1 MSNEPLCEPG
11 RTTRQPFASSM
22 CCSAVH
28 EHTMLAAGLQQVRRR
43 LLIAVRM
50 GERAGPEG
58 EVVQVLVQRMAGS
71 AAAEVRGLVDEHGVH
86 GLDVVANKARHS
98 VENVRK
104 LAVAEIANELMKQG
118 IVNLHVWAGW

>member
-86 GLDVVANKARHS
+86 GLDVVADETSNAIEDGRQ
-98 VENVRK
+98 
-104 LAVAEIANELMKQG
+104 LAVAEM
-118 IVNLHVWAGW
+118 VRRVSMAGRDVLQR

>member
-58 EVVQVLVQRMAGS
+58 EVVQILMQ
-71 AAAEVRGLVDEHGVH
+71 GV
-86 GLDVVANKARHS
+86 A
-98 VENVRK
+98 
-104 LAVAEIANELMKQG
+104 
-118 IVNLHVWAGW
+118 